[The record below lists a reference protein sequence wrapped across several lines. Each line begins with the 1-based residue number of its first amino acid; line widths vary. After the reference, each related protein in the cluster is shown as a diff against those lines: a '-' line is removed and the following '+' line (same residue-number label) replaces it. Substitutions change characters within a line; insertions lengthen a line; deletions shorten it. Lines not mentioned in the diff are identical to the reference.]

1 MAARTGWASDP
12 GAPGRFLL
20 AAPLPR
26 DTYLR
31 YFNQSWWDNDFR
43 TYGMSALKFD
53 SGSPLS
59 PLSGTLRTLESFSW
73 ALVARRY
80 GDDAREWLSRV
91 WDRMKEESDNQI
103 LWRYLYYRTVVA
115 TEPQACETQ
124 WYNEQVSW
132 DEGDLA
138 IWKDWSRLMERLGE
152 MNEAITENADQ
163 DADIVE
169 DMADPPL
176 DEFRRLFAAV
186 RSMQAALSREATY
199 HQNISARYLTLE
211 EGDAKERLWTL
222 YASKIRTRVRD
233 LYIKIAQDLTILLES
248 FDQVALRTPNIA
260 AWLRTSS
267 DIDRMWTTDAGDLR
281 AKVQRDMQH
290 LQAVCD
296 VFSDDEGRRQ
306 IGVDQL
312 GAIPGAAAQNQAQRL
327 RRLAMRQYGRLRA
340 TDPRKRCA
348 DEWLEILRHDD
359 LLRAPPRDTPAWHF
373 NRRLS
378 TRAATIDAAVDA
390 QKRLVQEQHPDPAAA
405 RQLAGSAL
413 MNQQPQPPPDSSAPD
428 RYLSVDQQERFGMAS
443 GYLPYQDGVTGFTR
457 FARVPTQLSAVRATD
472 AQRPATGA
480 AAGDLS
486 SVEQRIEATAATL
499 QQMQQQNGVP
509 FCGDQQRLQVA
520 QGAQTAF
527 GLSAAQ
533 CSQTVQQLEGLVGQ
547 QEIAWGSSP
556 GPVSRDGAAQGRVK
570 R

>member
-1 MAARTGWASDP
+1 MAARTGWATDP

-31 YFNQSWWDNDFR
+31 FFNQSWWDNDFR
-43 TYGMSALKFD
+43 TYGVSALKFD
-53 SGSPLS
+53 SGCPLS

-91 WDRMKEESDNQI
+91 WDRMKEESENQI

-115 TEPQACETQ
+115 TEPQACESQ

-138 IWKDWSRLMERLGE
+138 IWRDWSRLMERLGE

-169 DMADPPL
+169 DVADPPL

-211 EGDAKERLWTL
+211 ESDAKERLWMM

-233 LYIKIAQDLTILLES
+233 LYIKIAQDLIILLDS
-248 FDQVALRTPNIA
+248 FDQVAVRTPNIT
-260 AWLRTSS
+260 AWLRTNS

-281 AKVQRDMQH
+281 AKVQRNIQH
-290 LQAVCD
+290 LQTVCD

-312 GAIPGAAAQNQAQRL
+312 GAIPAAAAQNQAQRL

-340 TDPRKRCA
+340 TDQRKRCA
-348 DEWLEILRHDD
+348 DEWLEILRNGD
-359 LLRAPPRDTPAWHF
+359 LLRAPPRNTPAWHF

-378 TRAATIDAAVDA
+378 ARAATIAAAVDE
-390 QKRLVQEQHPDPAAA
+390 QRRLVQEQHPDPAAA

-413 MNQQPQPPPDSSAPD
+413 MNQQPQPYRGPSVPN
-428 RYLSVDQQERFGMAS
+428 RYLSVDQQEIFGMAS
-443 GYLPYQDGVTGFTR
+443 GYQPYQDDETGFTR
-457 FARVPTQLSAVRATD
+457 FAHVPTQLPVVRATD
-472 AQRPATGA
+472 AQRAATRA

-486 SVEQRIEATAATL
+486 SVEQRIEATGVIL
-499 QQMQQQNGVP
+499 QQMQQQNGAP
-509 FCGDQQRLQVA
+509 FCADQQQLQVPR
-520 QGAQTAF
+520 GAQTVF

-533 CSQTVQQLEGLVGQ
+533 CSQTVQQLEGLVDQ
-547 QEIAWGSSP
+547 REIAWGSSS
-556 GPVSRDGAAQGRVK
+556 GSALGDGAAQGRVN